1 MCSWTTDETGRVG
14 RQDLVHQHD
23 DRQQGPGH
31 AGATRRHAGAGE
43 RARHARRSRSGRFLD

>member
-1 MCSWTTDETGRVG
+1 MCSWAADETGRVG
-14 RQDLVHQHD
+14 REDPVHQHD

-43 RARHARRSRSGRFLD
+43 RAGHARRRNSGWF